1 MGPRAM
7 KFKTNEKGCTLPF
20 LGTFFLLLLLLLFLI
35 PCMFESYSV
44 ARNKLMT

>member
-7 KFKTNEKGCTLPF
+7 KFKTNRPQEKDARLPF
-20 LGTFFLLLLLLLFLI
+20 LGTFLLLFLI
-35 PCMFESYSV
+35 PSMFKSYSM